1 MSHPTTTSEG
11 AWMLPLVTN
20 QTLAHAV
27 LLFVGLLISFIA
39 WNLFLSIDG
48 ASIQNVLFWITSLL
62 IWTGPQFGLYSE
74 WKVKIETQYTAE
86 IVILGIRTGVWIPEG
101 IYIVPFY
108 KLLIEFNATEI
119 QHTSHTDISV
129 TDIPIYDKNGEE
141 LIFSATAEKE
151 IEDHSVYAS
160 FDEHTMST
168 NEQEIVISAIGRALT
183 RKKYWTEIMGKE
195 KELGIEDDIFKQKC
209 TKFGLKISE
218 IVLVVRV
225 KDTSAQSLN
234 AKRAKIAE
242 DLISETKSATGKTIL
257 TSEEL
262 SDIND
267 RVEVIINKAQKQ
279 IIKGVKP
286 NNINYW
292 AGSNPAPKN

>member
-1 MSHPTTTSEG
+1 MSHPTPTAEG

-20 QTLAHAV
+20 QTLAYAV
-27 LLFVGLLISFIA
+27 LLAVGMLISLIG

-48 ASIQNVLFWITSLL
+48 ASIPNGFFWITSLL
-62 IWTGPQFGLYSE
+62 IWIGPQVGLYGE
-74 WKVKIETQYTAE
+74 WKIKIETQYTAE
-86 IVILGIRTGVWIPEG
+86 ILILGVRTGVWIPEG

-108 KLLIEFNATEI
+108 KILITFNATEI

-151 IEDHSVYAS
+151 IKDHSVYAS

-195 KELGIEDDIFKQKC
+195 KELEIEDDIFKQKC
-209 TKFGLKISE
+209 AKFGLKISE
-218 IVLVVRV
+218 IVLVVRI

-234 AKRAKIAE
+234 AKRAQIAE
-242 DLISETKSATGKTIL
+242 DLINQMKSATGKTTL
-257 TSEEL
+257 TSEEV
-262 SDIND
+262 SEIND
-267 RVEVIINKAQKQ
+267 RVEVLIGKAQKQ